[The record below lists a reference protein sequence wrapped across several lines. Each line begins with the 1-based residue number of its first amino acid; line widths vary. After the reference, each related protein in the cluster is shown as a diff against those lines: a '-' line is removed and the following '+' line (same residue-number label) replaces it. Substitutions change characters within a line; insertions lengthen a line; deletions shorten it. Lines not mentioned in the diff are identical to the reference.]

1 MIKLTLN
8 MILPDLKYLV
18 LNTFDDIKEKHFLKK
33 QELLEGKSLF
43 DISIKNEDD
52 IKSALKNMNIHE

>member
-1 MIKLTLN
+1 

>member
-1 MIKLTLN
+1 

-18 LNTFDDIKEKHFLKK
+18 LNTFDDIKEKHFFKK
-33 QELLEGKSLF
+33 QELFEGISLF